1 MISTV
6 VPIFNEE
13 ANLPELRSRLT
24 AALDATGEPWEVI
37 FVNDGSVDR
46 SAQLLRQYNSEDPRL
61 KLLDL
66 SRNWGHQPA
75 VTAGMHHATG
85 DAVVLIDGDLQ
96 DPPELIG
103 QLVDQWRKGFKVVLG
118 ERVSRTEG
126 GLRGVGL
133 RLFYPLMRRVSDL
146 PHGPNA
152 GIFGLMDRVVIDAFN
167 RLPERNR
174 FIPGL
179 RTWLGYSQTTVHY
192 DRAER
197 AAGQPKQ
204 TFRRLMEYA
213 IDGMLSFSHK
223 PLRAVVWAGFFVSAV
238 SFALGCFYVIDF
250 FARNKPITGFTTTI
264 VCVLFLGGIQ
274 LIAIGILGEYVG
286 RIYDEIKQRPL
297 YVVADKV
304 GFDRDAT
311 TPRGTLEAVAL
322 AYRDAE

>member
-1 MISTV
+1 M
-6 VPIFNEE
+6 
-13 ANLPELRSRLT
+13 
-24 AALDATGEPWEVI
+24 
-37 FVNDGSVDR
+37 
-46 SAQLLRQYNSEDPRL
+46 LRQYHDEDGRL

-103 QLVDQWRKGFKVVLG
+103 ALVGQWRQGFKVVLA
-118 ERVSRTEG
+118 ERQSRAERG
-126 GLRGVGL
+126 VRGVGL

-146 PHGPNA
+146 PHGPDA
-152 GIFGLMDRVVIDAFN
+152 GIFGLMDRVVVNDFN

-179 RTWLGYSQTTVHY
+179 RTWLGYKQTSVPY
-192 DRAER
+192 ARDER

-204 TFRRLMEYA
+204 TFTRLLQYA

-223 PLRAVVWAGFFVSAV
+223 PLRAVVWSGFFVSAV
-238 SFALGCFYVIDF
+238 SFALATFYVVDF

-297 YVVADKV
+297 YVVADRV
-304 GFDRDAT
+304 GFDGLP
-311 TPRGTLEAVAL
+311 TPAAPAVSA
-322 AYRDAE
+322 